1 MSEFKISTS
10 FAACLS
16 PFPPLLL
23 HPTWFRLPHS
33 RFDYHGRG
41 PAELTIHLTFLPS
54 TSSSKL
60 RAAMSL
66 DTSRY
71 PLGFKSTL
79 LSSSSS
85 DPDLV
90 SLAVTKHE
98 TEAPIF
104 VLTLLSAQTPD
115 NRLTPQFLSAL
126 LAALNH
132 VEDAWDSVLSATTHG
147 AALVVTGTI
156 SGKTSKFFSN
166 GLDFES
172 AIADPNFFDDYLFP
186 VYDKLLTFPIPVV
199 ASVGGHAFAAGWGL
213 VSACDFAVMGKKG
226 YMCMNEVSAQ
236 RLAR

>member
-1 MSEFKISTS
+1 
-10 FAACLS
+10 
-16 PFPPLLL
+16 
-23 HPTWFRLPHS
+23 
-33 RFDYHGRG
+33 
-41 PAELTIHLTFLPS
+41 
-54 TSSSKL
+54 
-60 RAAMSL
+60 MSL
-66 DTSRY
+66 DTARY

-79 LSSSSS
+79 PSSSSS

-147 AALVVTGTI
+147 AALVITGTI